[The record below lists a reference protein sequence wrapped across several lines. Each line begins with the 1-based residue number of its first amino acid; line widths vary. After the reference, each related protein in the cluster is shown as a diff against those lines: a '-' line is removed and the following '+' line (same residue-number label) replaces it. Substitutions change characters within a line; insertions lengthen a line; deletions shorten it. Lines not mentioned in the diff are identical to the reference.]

1 MWCDNC
7 SIACGSSGSFSAS
20 SCFCLFSFMLVLTFL
35 NSLKIS
41 SGDDKHR
48 LAIYNRII
56 PILSNPDYVGL
67 SVGVAVAQR
76 EEAARDDTA
85 LDSLLRQDEDR
96 RYSPSKATR
105 EEGAIVYSVSLFLLL
120 LKLN

>member
-1 MWCDNC
+1 MAVQGI
-7 SIACGSSGSFSAS
+7 SLHPVVSV
-20 SCFCLFSFMLVLTFL
+20 CFHLCLFQLL

-48 LAIYNRII
+48 LAIYDRII

-85 LDSLLRQDEDR
+85 LDSLLRQDAGGR

-105 EEGAIVYSVSLFLLL
+105 EEGAILYTVGLLLLL
-120 LKLN
+120 LKLE